1 MSYKIKPEEMHLTDF
16 KRFGLL
22 RWVARHRCK
31 CGKPQVAL
39 ALELAQAYG
48 GVLQSIDKWE
58 DITRPARNRQITQK
72 GIALKPHKSLALKYG
87 LGVKTISRIIRDG
100 VNRKWPIKSIGGAK

>member
-31 CGKPQVAL
+31 CGKPQFAL
-39 ALELAQAYG
+39 ALELAQAFG
-48 GVLQSIDKWE
+48 GVMQTIEKWV
-58 DITRPARNRQITQK
+58 DITRPARNRKITRD
-72 GIALKPHKSLALKYG
+72 GIALKPHKGLAVKYG
-87 LGVKTISRIIRDG
+87 VSAHHIKRIIRDG
-100 VNRKWPIKSIGGAK
+100 VNRKWPIKSIGGPK